1 MAGVSDEEIKV
12 LLSDDY
18 YAVLGVEKDVELLK
32 IQKAYKKRALKWHP
46 DKAEGEMAEKVFV
59 NINEAYAVL
68 SDEKQ
73 RAIYDKVGKE
83 GLNASEGQMTPE
95 EAKKLFKKAVDNVF
109 VYGYKEG
116 EEPDMPS
123 SKHGRNQAIKGAV
136 KAPLVGAGL
145 GVVAAGAGV
154 VMGAGQILGGFFK
167 GGKNVVDGWKEVGQA
182 MKKDKKKGNT
192 KEAPSSSLPQANSS
206 LPQANA
212 EPTEGDPSTQEGQ
225 TEGKTEGAEGEE
237 PPADPSVKAG
247 LYKATVGA
255 VTEPVKGVFRGVGTA
270 LVGGL
275 VGLGTIGAGVYGAV
289 ENVSQGRK
297 EIKAA
302 GALAKQLGIP
312 EDVQRG
318 DKLREKRLLE
328 LLEDKE
334 VMKLEPDE
342 IMLYFFCV
350 KKGSKEKKPAA
361 EEDTAEGGADDA
373 HSKTLKQREA
383 IEALAKR
390 EVFHCV
396 FLTTHRLVKIKS
408 GVVRSI
414 INKSTTVSVNHI
426 PNKVKAAK
434 VIGKQQDGS
443 DCEIKIWKD
452 EVAAF
457 FVEQMGLW
465 FKPEGASTEAVEKK
479 EDNPAQPAS
488 DVSAVTDNLAST
500 TIDPAPAAPTPA
512 APAADDSADDID

>member
-1 MAGVSDEEIKV
+1 MADVNDEEIKV

-18 YAVLGVEKDVELLK
+18 YAVLGVEKDVDLHK

-46 DKAEGEMAEKVFV
+46 DKAEGDVAEKVFV

-68 SDEKQ
+68 SDDKQ

-83 GLNASEGQMTPE
+83 GLSASEGQMTAE
-95 EAKKLFKKAVDNVF
+95 EAKNLFKKAVDNVF
-109 VYGYKEG
+109 IYGYKDG

-182 MKKDKKKGNT
+182 MKDKKKKGEQQ
-192 KEAPSSSLPQANSS
+192 EAPTDSASEPQAN
-206 LPQANA
+206 P
-212 EPTEGDPSTQEGQ
+212 EGNSSTQEGE
-225 TEGKTEGAEGEE
+225 TEQKAEGVEGEE
-237 PPADPSVKAG
+237 PPAVPSVKAG

-255 VTEPVKGVFRGVGTA
+255 VAEPVKGVFQGVGTA

-275 VGLGTIGAGVYGAV
+275 VGLGSIGAGVYGAV

-302 GALAKQLGIP
+302 NTLAKQLGIP

-334 VMKLEPDE
+334 VMKIDPDE

-350 KKGSKEKKPAA
+350 KKGTKEKKASS
-361 EEDTAEGGADDA
+361 EEQKEDGPDDA
-373 HSKTLKQREA
+373 HTKTLKQREA

-414 INKSTTVSVNHI
+414 INKSTTVSVGHV

-434 VIGKQQDGS
+434 VIGKQEDGS

-457 FVEQMGLW
+457 FVAQMNLW
-465 FKPEGASTEAVEKK
+465 FAPEGASTEVSDKK
-479 EDNPAQPAS
+479 EVTPAQPAS

-500 TIDPAPAAPTPA
+500 TMDPTPAAPTPA
-512 APAADDSADDID
+512 PAPAADDSADDID